1 MAVQS
6 LDADCMTQEQF
17 GMITPHWFSQT
28 LQRLCV
34 CFTSFHRL
42 FTSCV
47 FVSLV
52 FTDSSPAVCLF
63 HWFSQTV
70 NKLCVC
76 FTGFHRLLTSC
87 MFVSL
92 VFTDCSQAVCLF
104 QSHGS

>member
-28 LQRLCV
+28 V
-34 CFTSFHRL
+34 HRL
-42 FTSCV
+42 G
-47 FVSLV
+47 
-52 FTDSSPAVCLF
+52 
-63 HWFSQTV
+63 
-70 NKLCVC
+70 VC
-76 FTGFHRLLTSC
+76 FTGFHRLFTGWV
-87 MFVSL
+87 FVSLVFTECSQAGCLLHWFSQNVHKLCVAL